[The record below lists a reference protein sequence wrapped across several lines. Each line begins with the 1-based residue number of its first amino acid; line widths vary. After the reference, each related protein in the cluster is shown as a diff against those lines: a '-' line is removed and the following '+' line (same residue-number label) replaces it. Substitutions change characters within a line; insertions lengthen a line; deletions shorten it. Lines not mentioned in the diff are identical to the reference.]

1 MHRCTR
7 QNPVQVQ
14 QIFSVRPIALKNFPG
29 ALAHSFRKNPAT
41 FPRVL
46 ISHNGSMPSLE
57 YTSTARHNKIL
68 FYAKSK
74 QYCTIKE
81 ENVHENL
88 PLEMSIY
95 YSTLGLATTVE
106 YSRENISGTR
116 FTQNKGS
123 SSSPNQTSPGPR
135 PTRVMSH
142 GSYRVPDPTLPRQ
155 STQGA

>member
-1 MHRCTR
+1 MRTR
-7 QNPVQVQ
+7 GVA
-14 QIFSVRPIALKNFPG
+14 SD
-29 ALAHSFRKNPAT
+29 
-41 FPRVL
+41 
-46 ISHNGSMPSLE
+46 
-57 YTSTARHNKIL
+57 
-68 FYAKSK
+68 
-74 QYCTIKE
+74 
-81 ENVHENL
+81 L

-142 GSYRVPDPTLPRQ
+142 GSHRVPDPTLPRQ